1 MMRIALIA
9 LAALAAPAPVIAEP
23 ATVSLDTYTEPQLV
37 DHNTQRQ
44 DVRLKTEENQRMTVP
59 VKVSGKGP
67 WQFIVDTG
75 ANRTSISSNLAASL
89 GLEAAGSTQIHT
101 VSGIRTVETARI
113 PDLQL
118 SNNNIHDLRAP
129 LLDSVNIGADGML
142 GVDSLQSQQV
152 VFDFTKNTM
161 SIVPAIRKVVTENNG
176 AIVVYGRL
184 LNGRLI
190 VTHADADGNDI
201 TVVLDTGSE
210 VCIGNEAMRERMQK
224 RGQLTEAGYVELQSV
239 TGEKIPGQYT
249 FVKKLTFGGV
259 DLNSL
264 AVVFADAHTF
274 HDLGLDNRPALL
286 LGMNAMR
293 AFKKVSIDFAHQ
305 TFKVILPEHGSLS
318 PVLVAAR

>member
-1 MMRIALIA
+1 MRNAVIV
-9 LAALAAPAPVIAEP
+9 LAALAAPAPVIAQ
-23 ATVSLDTYTEPQLV
+23 ATVSLDTYAEKPLV
-37 DHNTQRQ
+37 DRTTQQR
-44 DVRLKTEENQRMTVP
+44 DVRLRTEENQRMTVP

-89 GLEAAGSTQIHT
+89 GLEAGGATQIHT
-101 VSGIRTVETARI
+101 VTGIKTVETARI

-118 SNNNIHDLRAP
+118 SDNNIHDLRAP

-210 VCIGNEAMRERMQK
+210 VCVGNDAMRERMQK
-224 RGQLTEAGYVELQSV
+224 RGQLTDAGYVELQSV
-239 TGEKIPGQYT
+239 TGEKLPGQYT

-259 DLNSL
+259 DLNGL
-264 AVVFADAHTF
+264 AVVFANARTF
-274 HDLGLDNRPALL
+274 HDLGLDDRPALL

-305 TFKVILPEHGSLS
+305 TFKVIVPENGSLG

>member
-1 MMRIALIA
+1 MIRPSLVALL
-9 LAALAAPAPVIAEP
+9 LAFPAPLLAQP
-23 ATVSLDTYTEPQLV
+23 MMSLDTFTSPPVV
-37 DHNTQRQ
+37 DHSTQKQ

-59 VKVSGKGP
+59 VKLSGKGP

-89 GLEAAGSTQIHT
+89 GLAAGGSTEIHT
-101 VSGIRTVETARI
+101 VTGVRTVETATI

-118 SNNNIHDLRAP
+118 SDNDIHNVRAP
-129 LLDSVNIGADGML
+129 LLNSVNMGADGML

-152 VFDFTKNTM
+152 VFDFARNTM
-161 SIVPAIRKVVTENNG
+161 SIVPAIRKEVTENNG
-176 AIVVYGRL
+176 AIVIYGRL

-210 VCIGNEAMRERMQK
+210 VCVGNDAMRQRMASH
-224 RGQLTEAGYVELQSV
+224 GQLIDGGYVELQSV
-239 TGEKIPGQYT
+239 TGEKLPGEYT
-249 FVKKLTFGGV
+249 FVKRLAFGGI
-259 DLNSL
+259 DLNHL
-264 AVVFADAHTF
+264 AVVFANARTF
-274 HDLGLDNRPALL
+274 HDLGLDNKPALL

-305 TFKVILPEHGSLS
+305 KFRVILPESGSLG
-318 PVLVAAR
+318 PVLVAQR

>member
-1 MMRIALIA
+1 MRKSLIA
-9 LAALAAPAPVIAEP
+9 LVALAAPAPLVAQ
-23 ATVSLDTYTEPQLV
+23 ATISTDSYFDPRLADRS
-37 DHNTQRQ
+37 TQSSN
-44 DVRLKTEENQRMTVP
+44 VRLRTEENQRMTVP
-59 VKVSGKGP
+59 VKLSGTGP

-75 ANRTSISSNLAASL
+75 ANRTSISSSLAASL
-89 GLEAAGSTQIHT
+89 GLTMGAAAEIHT
-101 VSGIRTVETARI
+101 VTGVRTVQTAMI

-118 SNNNIHDLRAP
+118 SENNIRNLRAP
-129 LLDSVNIGADGML
+129 LLNPVNMGADGML

-161 SIVPAIRKVVTENNG
+161 SIVPAEKKELSESNG

-190 VTHADADGNDI
+190 VTHAEADGNDI

-210 VCIGNEAMRERMQK
+210 VCVGNEAMRQRMEK
-224 RGQLTEAGYVELQSV
+224 HGQLTQSGYVELQSV
-239 TGEKIPGQYT
+239 TGEKLPGQYT
-249 FVKKLTFGGV
+249 FVRKLSFGGV
-259 DLNSL
+259 DLDHL

-274 HDLGLDNRPALL
+274 HDLGLDDRPALL

-305 TFKVILPEHGSLS
+305 KFKVVLPESGSLG
-318 PVLVAAR
+318 PVLVAQR

>member
-1 MMRIALIA
+1 MIRNALVV
-9 LAALAAPAPVIAEP
+9 LAALAAPAPALAQ
-23 ATVSLDTYTEPQLV
+23 ATVSLDTYAEKPVV
-37 DHNTQRQ
+37 DHSTQRD
-44 DVRLKTEENQRMTVP
+44 DVRLRTEQNQRMTVP
-59 VKVSGKGP
+59 VRLSGKGP

-89 GLEAAGSTQIHT
+89 GLEAGGATQIHT
-101 VSGIRTVETARI
+101 VTGVKTVQTATV

-118 SNNNIHDLRAP
+118 SDNNIRNLRAP
-129 LLDSVNIGADGML
+129 LLDAANIGADGML

-152 VFDFTKNTM
+152 VFDFTRNTM
-161 SIVPAIRKVVTENNG
+161 SIVPAVRHEVTENNG
-176 AIVVYGRL
+176 AIVIYGRL

-190 VTHADADGNDI
+190 VTHAEADGNDI

-210 VCIGNEAMRERMQK
+210 VCVGNDAMRQRMQK
-224 RGQLTEAGYVELQSV
+224 RGQLTNAGYVELQSV

-259 DLNSL
+259 DLKGL
-264 AVVFADAHTF
+264 AVVFANAHTF
-274 HDLGLDNRPALL
+274 HDLGLDDRPALL

-305 TFKVILPEHGSLS
+305 KFRVILPQDGSLT

>member
-1 MMRIALIA
+1 MRNAVIV
-9 LAALAAPAPVIAEP
+9 LAALAAPAPVIAQ
-23 ATVSLDTYTEPQLV
+23 ATVSLDTYAEKPLV
-37 DHNTQRQ
+37 DRTTQQR
-44 DVRLKTEENQRMTVP
+44 DVRLRTEENQRMTVP

-89 GLEAAGSTQIHT
+89 GLEAGGATQIHT
-101 VSGIRTVETARI
+101 VTGIKTVETARI

-118 SNNNIHDLRAP
+118 SDNNIHDLRAP

-210 VCIGNEAMRERMQK
+210 VCVGNDAMRERMQT
-224 RGQLTEAGYVELQSV
+224 RGQLTDAGYVELQSV
-239 TGEKIPGQYT
+239 TGEKLPGQYT

-259 DLNSL
+259 DLNGL
-264 AVVFADAHTF
+264 AVVFANARTF
-274 HDLGLDNRPALL
+274 HDLGLDDRPALL

-305 TFKVILPEHGSLS
+305 TFKVIVPENGSLG

>member
-1 MMRIALIA
+1 MIRNALVIC
-9 LAALAAPAPVIAEP
+9 AALAMPAPLFAQTTI
-23 ATVSLDTYTEPQLV
+23 SIDGFTERPLI
-37 DHNTQRQ
+37 DRTTQRE
-44 DVRLKTEENQRMTVP
+44 DVRLKTEQNQRMTVP
-59 VKVSGKGP
+59 VKLVGKGP

-89 GLEAAGSTQIHT
+89 GLEAGGATQIHT
-101 VSGIRTVETARI
+101 VTGVKTVQTATV

-118 SNNNIHDLRAP
+118 SDNKIHNLRAP
-129 LLDSVNIGADGML
+129 LLDSANIGADGML

-161 SIVPAIRKVVTENNG
+161 SIVPAVRKELSENNG
-176 AIVVYGRL
+176 AIVIYGRL

-190 VTHADADGNDI
+190 VTHAKADGNDI

-210 VCIGNEAMRERMQK
+210 VCVGNEAMRLRMAK
-224 RGQLTEAGYVELQSV
+224 HGPLTDAGYVELQSG
-239 TGEKIPGQYT
+239 TGEKMPGQYT

-259 DLNSL
+259 DLTRL
-264 AVVFADAHTF
+264 AVVFANAHTF
-274 HDLGLDNRPALL
+274 HDLGLDDRPALL

-305 TFKVILPEHGSLS
+305 TFKVIVPEDGSLS

>member
-1 MMRIALIA
+1 MRNAVIV
-9 LAALAAPAPVIAEP
+9 LAALAAPAPVIAQ
-23 ATVSLDTYTEPQLV
+23 ATVSLDTYAEKPLV
-37 DHNTQRQ
+37 DRTTQQR
-44 DVRLKTEENQRMTVP
+44 DVRLRTEENQRMTVP

-89 GLEAAGSTQIHT
+89 GLEAGGATQIHT
-101 VSGIRTVETARI
+101 VTGIKTVETARI

-118 SNNNIHDLRAP
+118 SDNNIHDLRAP

-210 VCIGNEAMRERMQK
+210 VCVGNDAMRERMQK
-224 RGQLTEAGYVELQSV
+224 RGQLTDAGYVELQSV
-239 TGEKIPGQYT
+239 TGEKLPGQYT

-259 DLNSL
+259 DLNGL
-264 AVVFADAHTF
+264 AVVFANARTF
-274 HDLGLDNRPALL
+274 HDLGLDDRPALL

-305 TFKVILPEHGSLS
+305 TFKVIAPENGSLG

>member
-1 MMRIALIA
+1 MRRAFIA
-9 LAALAAPAPVIAEP
+9 LAAMAVAAPVVAQP
-23 ATVSLDTYTEPQLV
+23 ATISLDTYAEKPLV
-37 DHNTQRQ
+37 DRTTQSK
-44 DVRLKTEENQRMTVP
+44 DVRLRTEENQRMTVP
-59 VKVSGKGP
+59 VTLSGTGP

-89 GLEAAGSTQIHT
+89 GLTMGGMTAIHT
-101 VSGIRTVETARI
+101 VTGIRTVQTATV

-118 SNNNIHDLRAP
+118 SDNNIHSLRAP
-129 LLDSVNIGADGML
+129 LLDAANMGADGML

-161 SIVPAIRKVVTENNG
+161 SIVPAYRKEFSRDDG
-176 AIVVYGRL
+176 AIVIYGRL

-190 VTHADADGNDI
+190 VTHADADGTDI

-210 VCIGNEAMRERMQK
+210 VCVGNAAMHRWMQAH
-224 RGQLTEAGYVELQSV
+224 GQLRQAGNVELQSV
-239 TGEKIPGQYT
+239 TGEKLLGQYT
-249 FVKKLTFGGV
+249 FVKELKIGGV
-259 DLNSL
+259 DLHNL

-274 HDLGLDNRPALL
+274 QDLGLDKLPALL

-305 TFKVILPEHGSLS
+305 KFKVIIPEHGSLE
-318 PVLVAAR
+318 PMLVAER

>member
-1 MMRIALIA
+1 MRNALIV
-9 LAALAAPAPVIAEP
+9 LAALAVPAPLMAQ
-23 ATVSLDTYTEPQLV
+23 ATVSLDTYAEKPLV
-37 DHNTQRQ
+37 DHTTQQR
-44 DVRLKTEENQRMTVP
+44 DVRLRTEENQRMTVP

-89 GLEAAGSTQIHT
+89 GLEAGGATQIHT
-101 VSGIRTVETARI
+101 VTGIKTVETARI

-118 SNNNIHDLRAP
+118 SDNNIHDLRAP

-210 VCIGNEAMRERMQK
+210 VCVGNAAMRERMQR
-224 RGQLTEAGYVELQSV
+224 RGQLTDAGSVELQSV
-239 TGEKIPGQYT
+239 TGEKLPGQYT

-259 DLNSL
+259 DLNGL
-264 AVVFADAHTF
+264 AVVFANARTF
-274 HDLGLDNRPALL
+274 HDLGLDDRPALL

-305 TFKVILPEHGSLS
+305 TFKVIVPENGSLG

>member
-1 MMRIALIA
+1 MMRASFVAFLLAL
-9 LAALAAPAPVIAEP
+9 PAPCLAQPVM
-23 ATVSLDTYTEPQLV
+23 SLDTYTSPPLV
-37 DHNTQRQ
+37 DRTTQSQ
-44 DVRLKTEENQRMTVP
+44 DVRLRTDENQRMTVP
-59 VKVSGKGP
+59 VRLSGKGP

-89 GLEAAGSTQIHT
+89 GLANGGATQIHT
-101 VSGIRTVETARI
+101 VTGIRTVETATI
-113 PDLQL
+113 PELQL
-118 SNNNIHDLRAP
+118 SDNNIHNVRAP
-129 LLDSVNIGADGML
+129 LLDSVNMGADGML

-161 SIVPAIRKVVTENNG
+161 SIVPAVRKEVTESAG

-210 VCIGNEAMRERMQK
+210 VCVGNNAMRERMANH
-224 RGQLTEAGYVELQSV
+224 GQLIDGGFVELQSV
-239 TGEKIPGQYT
+239 TGEKMPGEYT
-249 FVKKLTFGGV
+249 FVKKLAFGGI
-259 DLNSL
+259 DLKHL

-274 HDLGLDNRPALL
+274 HDLGLDNKPALL

-305 TFKVILPEHGSLS
+305 KFRVILPENGSLS
-318 PVLVAAR
+318 PVLVAQR